1 MQKASSR
8 FPIER
13 FPGRVASGIVEA
25 GFRSRLYLRYIVNA
39 CQRGCESVNRPTEA
53 IVFIRGRKHCCRRS
67 RKGGKNGGIPVVVE
81 GTGGSGKSGGTKKR
95 KWEEGSE
102 ECETRARLHASNR
115 VLGFR
120 GDRGRDPRASFL
132 FPCHVNA

>member
-1 MQKASSR
+1 M
-8 FPIER
+8 
-13 FPGRVASGIVEA
+13 
-25 GFRSRLYLRYIVNA
+25 
-39 CQRGCESVNRPTEA
+39 
-53 IVFIRGRKHCCRRS
+53 
-67 RKGGKNGGIPVVVE
+67 VVE

>member
-53 IVFIRGRKHCCRRS
+53 IVFIPEGIVVGGRGKAERTVEFPWWWRARVDRERVEELRR
-67 RKGGKNGGIPVVVE
+67 
-81 GTGGSGKSGGTKKR
+81 GSGRREARNAKR
-95 KWEEGSE
+95 AQD
-102 ECETRARLHASNR
+102 CTRAIE
-115 VLGFR
+115 F
-120 GDRGRDPRASFL
+120 
-132 FPCHVNA
+132 